1 MISTTSDISFLRFIL
16 LQLFVNIAKG
26 ASIFNVIEF
35 GANPNGTT
43 ESTRPFLSA
52 WASACAS
59 RLSSSIY
66 VPEGR
71 FLIGFAEFRGP
82 CENPIRVQIDG
93 TLVAPID
100 YNALGNSGHWLL
112 FIQVNRITVVGGVVD
127 ANGAGFWACKTS
139 GQNCTVE
146 ARSITFNWVNDGEI
160 SGLTSINSQLTHLV
174 INSCKNV
181 KVSNV
186 RIVAP
191 DLSPNTD
198 GIHVQSSTNVTIT
211 NIIIKTGDDCI
222 SIGPGTRNLWM
233 EKIQCGPGHG
243 VSIGSLARDFIEDGV
258 ENVTLVNSNFSGS
271 DNGLRIKTWARPSI
285 GFVRN
290 VSYRNI
296 VMNNVEN
303 PIIIDQNY
311 CPNNQGCP
319 LQSSGIKID
328 QVTYENIQGTSATQV
343 AMTFDCSPTNP
354 CVGIK
359 LKDINLTYLDIKRAQ
374 SFCKNIGGTSGGVI
388 VPDNC
393 L

>member
-1 MISTTSDISFLRFIL
+1 MISLWSILFLHFTL
-16 LQLFVNIAKG
+16 LLPLFVNTAEG
-26 ASIFNVIEF
+26 ALTFNVIKF
-35 GANPNGTT
+35 GAKPDGTT
-43 ESTRPFLSA
+43 DSTRPFLSA

-59 RLSSSIY
+59 TAPSSIY
-66 VPEGR
+66 VPKGR
-71 FLIGFAEFRGP
+71 YLIRFAEFRGP
-82 CENPIRVQIDG
+82 CKSAIRVQIDG

-100 YNALGNSGHWLL
+100 YNALGNSGYWIL
-112 FIQVNRITVVGGVVD
+112 FIQVNRITVVGGSID
-127 ANGAGFWACKTS
+127 AKGAGLWACKKS
-139 GQNCTVE
+139 GQNCPVG

-160 SGLTSINSQLTHLV
+160 SGLTSINSQLMHIV

-186 RIVAP
+186 RIIAP

-198 GIHVQSSTNVTIT
+198 GIHVRSSIGVTIT
-211 NIIIKTGDDCI
+211 NSIIKTGDDCI

-233 EKIQCGPGHG
+233 EKILCGPGHG
-243 VSIGSLARDFIEDGV
+243 VSIGSLGRDFNENGV
-258 ENVTLVNSNFSGS
+258 ENVTLVNSIFTGS
-271 DNGLRIKTWARPSI
+271 DNGLRIKTWARPSN

-290 VSYRNI
+290 ISYRNI
-296 VMNNVEN
+296 VMKNVEN

-311 CPNNQGCP
+311 CPNNIGCP
-319 LQSSGIKID
+319 LQGSGIKIS
-328 QVTYENIQGTSATQV
+328 QVTYQNIQGTSATQV
-343 AMTFDCSPTNP
+343 AMAFDCSHTNP

-359 LKDINLTYLDIKRAQ
+359 LKDIKLTYMNTKKAQ